1 MDSRR
6 CTISLGCKLDH
17 ASQER
22 QNTYLFTISSEVVK
36 VHRWERSTRVLG
48 RVNGTH
54 LIRHLQ
60 MKIILEL
67 LETLIDDWRSLRY
80 QETQELFVLVNK
92 LDILTGSVHMNI

>member
-1 MDSRR
+1 
-6 CTISLGCKLDH
+6 
-17 ASQER
+17 
-22 QNTYLFTISSEVVK
+22 
-36 VHRWERSTRVLG
+36 
-48 RVNGTH
+48 
-54 LIRHLQ
+54 